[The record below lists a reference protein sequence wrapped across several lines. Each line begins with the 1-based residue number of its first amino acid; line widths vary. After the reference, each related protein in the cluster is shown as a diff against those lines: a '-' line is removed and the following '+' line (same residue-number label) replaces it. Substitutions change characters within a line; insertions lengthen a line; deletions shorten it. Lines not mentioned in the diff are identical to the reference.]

1 MEGMPVEPLADPL
14 ADPFAESRAP
24 RAVGGVPA
32 PSPLGRSG
40 ASGAAPRA
48 RGALAV
54 AAALALAAVAPGTAA
69 AGPYAS
75 GRAYLEVQA
84 GGGNVRVSDL
94 QFYPVIGGVTVGV
107 YVRPGIGVELS
118 ADGGIDADEDGGFE
132 LGLDGAA
139 AASLRFESPPTRST
153 SGYVTLGYV
162 AYTLSQERE
171 AGGGAEIDED
181 FGGLRASIGV
191 VQRLKR
197 VPALSVS
204 GEFRTWYTEDGLHLT
219 ALLLGLRLSAP

>member
-14 ADPFAESRAP
+14 ADPLVEARAP
-24 RAVGGVPA
+24 RADGAVPA
-32 PSPLGRSG
+32 A
-40 ASGAAPRA
+40 ASSRRHRARRAASHA
-48 RGALAV
+48 RGALAL
-54 AAALALAAVAPGTAA
+54 AAGLALASAAPGAAA

-139 AASLRFESPPTRST
+139 AASLRFESSPTRST

-181 FGGLRASIGV
+181 FGGLRASVGV

-197 VPALSVS
+197 APALSVS